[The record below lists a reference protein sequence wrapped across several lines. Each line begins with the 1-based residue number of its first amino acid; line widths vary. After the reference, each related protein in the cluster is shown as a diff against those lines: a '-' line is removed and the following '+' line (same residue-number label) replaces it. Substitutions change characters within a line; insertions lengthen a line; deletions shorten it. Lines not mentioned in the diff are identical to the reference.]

1 MDKKQGKLFKLKS
14 SQKDMKW
21 LLEILVG
28 LLLILIPL
36 WLVLTSLAGWGAAAL
51 ELIKGG
57 LVLGVILIGIMFVI
71 LGISDVKQ

>member
-1 MDKKQGKLFKLKS
+1 
-14 SQKDMKW
+14 MKW
-21 LLEILVG
+21 WLEVLVG

-36 WLVLTSLAGWGAAAL
+36 WLALTSMTGWGAAAL

-57 LVLGVILIGIMFVI
+57 LILGIILIGIMFVI